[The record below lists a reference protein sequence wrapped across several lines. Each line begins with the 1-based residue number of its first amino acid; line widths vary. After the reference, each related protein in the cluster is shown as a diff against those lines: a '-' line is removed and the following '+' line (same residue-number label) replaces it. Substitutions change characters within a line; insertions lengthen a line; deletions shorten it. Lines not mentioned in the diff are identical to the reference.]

1 VSITTSSLQ
10 AANAPIMALLAEP
23 MEDDGSISPQLGAM
37 TKYKTFT
44 GEETNGQKHWNYD
57 YHNDDD

>member
-1 VSITTSSLQ
+1 MQCADTPLMIF
-10 AANAPIMALLAEP
+10 LAEP
-23 MEDDGSISPQLGAM
+23 MEDDTAPARLGAM

-57 YHNDDD
+57 FHDDDD